1 MSRTGFGDLLQ
12 QAEQLTADM
21 ESGGELPRIE
31 RNLHQLAE
39 AGDRLWKKTAG
50 GVGEDADV
58 RASILLGSKGFD
70 LPRLSEK
77 LDNLSTTKT
86 FEPLEPIRDT
96 DIQGFL
102 RNERENAIL
111 AAIEEAKKNTFDEAE
126 RNHWKCMEN
135 EWEQQKLK
143 ILNSLLGSD
152 RDSFDFPADVID
164 TTSGHLNF
172 SQRSALD
179 ATEIA
184 YARQIYLY
192 NEAIIQRM
200 DFDLVEGFHNTA
212 SKFNDQHIEDC
223 WTLVDQMT
231 DLPSHQLLSSPE
243 TSRFSPHCEVFFINQ
258 GRTFLQTRYQKFIER
273 IVYSNLQQAQLGGV
287 PGVFFLVKSFLKI
300 RPLVAIADQLEDGDV
315 EGVPLWPFVYYC
327 IRCGDLS
334 AAMQV
339 AQMSPHYTS
348 KLKEYL
354 EDYSR
359 SEEKRLHPSLEEE
372 LRLQY
377 RRSVKNGR
385 DPFKR
390 AVYAVLG
397 HISDAEETLS
407 DVVTKTDDY
416 LWLKLCQITTPED
429 KRDHSHDSLT
439 LQHLQVLLLEDYG
452 EAYFNAT
459 ENPLLYFQVLMLSAQ
474 FEAAI
479 EFLSRIDAYRSH
491 AIHFAIVMYLRKV
504 LILPE
509 TVQAQLLTKD
519 SSDPGIR
526 RLNFAR
532 LLKSYT
538 RKFEITDPREALQY
552 FYLLRHLR
560 SPHGE
565 NLFSKCVS
573 ELVLETREFDML
585 LGFMESDGS
594 RKLGCIDK
602 FQGEVEGVIEVV
614 AKDTEE
620 KGLFEEAAKLYDL
633 AKNHEKTLEVLNKLL
648 SQVVSTAPTSHS
660 NRDRLKTFSF
670 AVAERYKSLGNNASR
685 SRCNTFYLL
694 CDLIQFFDLY
704 HLNQMDEAFE
714 VMRKLQ
720 LIPLSGQGVEQKVSA
735 FRQYTDE
742 IRRCL
747 PDILIATMTI
757 LHSQYRDKR
766 RDYPGLALNRDEGG
780 LQTYRRNLRQQARA
794 LITFAGLL
802 PYRMPG
808 DTSAR
813 LVQLEVLMN

>member
-1 MSRTGFGDLLQ
+1 MLQ

-50 GVGEDADV
+50 SVGEDADV

-70 LPRLSEK
+70 LPRLSETI
-77 LDNLSTTKT
+77 DNLSTAKT

-126 RNHWKCMEN
+126 RNHWKSMVD

-143 ILNSLLGSD
+143 ILNSLLGSGQ
-152 RDSFDFPADVID
+152 DSIDFSADV
-164 TTSGHLNF
+164 TESTLGHVNM

-179 ATEIA
+179 FVEMA

-192 NEAIIQRM
+192 NEAIIEGINY
-200 DFDLVEGFHNTA
+200 DLVEGFHSTA
-212 SKFNDQHIEDC
+212 DKLNDQHIKDC

-231 DLPSHQLLSSPE
+231 DLPSHQLSGSPE
-243 TSRFSPHCEVFFINQ
+243 ITRCSPDSEAFFIHQ
-258 GRTFLQTRYQKFIER
+258 ARSFLEKRYQKFIER
-273 IVYSNLQQAQLGGV
+273 IVYSDLHQAQLGGI

-300 RPLVAIADQLEDGDV
+300 RPLVGISDQLEDGEV
-315 EGVPLWPFVYYC
+315 EGAPLWPFLYYC
-327 IRCGDLS
+327 IRCGDLK

-339 AQMSPHYTS
+339 AETSPYHTN

-354 EDYSR
+354 EDYTR
-359 SEEKRLHPSLEEE
+359 SEDKRLHPSLEEE

-377 RRSVKNGR
+377 RRSVKNGP

-390 AVYAVLG
+390 AVFAVLG

-407 DVVTKTDDY
+407 DVITKTDDY
-416 LWLKLCQITTPED
+416 LWLKLCQIVTATD
-429 KRDHSHDSLT
+429 KRDYSQDTLT
-439 LQHLQVLLLEDYG
+439 LQHLQYLLLEEYG
-452 EAYFNAT
+452 ETYFNAL

-474 FEAAI
+474 FEAAV
-479 EFLSRIDAYRSH
+479 EFLSRIDSYRSH
-491 AIHFAIVMYLRKV
+491 AIHFAIVMYIRKF

-509 TVQAQLLTKD
+509 TVQAQLLTRD
-519 SSDPGIR
+519 SSDLGIR

-532 LLKSYT
+532 LIKSYT
-538 RKFEITDPREALQY
+538 RKFEVTDPREALQY

-560 SPHGE
+560 SPYGE

-585 LGFMESDGS
+585 LGHMEPEGS
-594 RKLGCIDK
+594 RQLGCIDK
-602 FQGEVEGVIEVV
+602 FRGDVENIIEVV

-648 SQVVSTAPTSHS
+648 SQVVSTAPTPHS
-660 NRDRLKTFSF
+660 NRDRLKTLAFG
-670 AVAERYKSLGNNASR
+670 VAERYKSLGNTASR

-694 CDLIQFFDLY
+694 CDLVQFFDLY
-704 HLNQMDEAFE
+704 HLEQMDEAFE
-714 VMRKLQ
+714 VIRKLQ
-720 LIPLSGQGVEQKVSA
+720 LIPLSRESVEQKVSA

-747 PDILIATMTI
+747 PDVLIATMTI
-757 LHSQYRDKR
+757 LHRKYRSNR
-766 RDYPGLALNRDEGG
+766 SDYQSPIAPSNRDEGG
-780 LQTYRRNLRQQARA
+780 LQMFRRNLRQQAKA

>member
-1 MSRTGFGDLLQ
+1 MSGFGDLLQ
-12 QAEQLTADM
+12 QAEQLTADI

-50 GVGEDADV
+50 GVGEDDDV

-77 LDNLSTTKT
+77 LDNLSTAKT

-126 RNHWKCMEN
+126 RNHWRCMEN

-152 RDSFDFPADVID
+152 QDTLDFSADVFD
-164 TTSGHLNF
+164 GTLSRVDL
-172 SQRSALD
+172 SQRSGLD
-179 ATEIA
+179 FVEMA
-184 YARQIYLY
+184 YARQIYMY
-192 NEAIIQRM
+192 NEAIIQGM
-200 DFDLVEGFHNTA
+200 DFDIIEGFHNTA
-212 SKFNDQHIEDC
+212 NKFNDQHIKDC
-223 WTLVDQMT
+223 WVLVDQMT
-231 DLPSHQLLSSPE
+231 DLQTHSSTTSTE
-243 TSRFSPHCEVFFINQ
+243 TTRFSADSQAFFIQ
-258 GRTFLQTRYQKFIER
+258 RARSFLEKRYQKYIER
-273 IVYSNLQQAQLGGV
+273 IVYSNLQQAELGGV

-300 RPLVAIADQLEDGDV
+300 RPLVSISHELEDGEV
-315 EGVPLWPFVYYC
+315 EGVPLWPFLYYC
-327 IRCGDLS
+327 IRCGDLN

-339 AQMSPHYTS
+339 AQKSPHHTA

-354 EDYSR
+354 EDYMR
-359 SEEKRLHPSLEEE
+359 SEDKRLHPSLEEE

-377 RRSVKNGR
+377 RRSVNNGT

-390 AVYAVLG
+390 AVYTVLG
-397 HISDAEETLS
+397 HISDAEELS
-407 DVVTKTDDY
+407 DVITKTDDY
-416 LWLKLCQITTPED
+416 LWLKLCQIVSTGE
-429 KRDHSHDSLT
+429 KRDHSHSTLT
-439 LQHLQVLLLEDYG
+439 LQNLQVLLLEEYG
-452 EAYFNAT
+452 EAYFKAT
-459 ENPLLYFQVLMLSAQ
+459 DNPLLYFQVLMLSAQ

-479 EFLSRIDAYRSH
+479 EFLFRVESYRSH
-491 AIHFAIVMYLRKV
+491 AVHFAIVMYLRK
-504 LILPE
+504 LLLLPD
-509 TVQAQLLTKD
+509 TIQAQLLTKD
-519 SSDPGIR
+519 HTESGVR
-526 RLNFAR
+526 KLNFAR
-532 LLKSYT
+532 LVKSYT

-552 FYLLRHLR
+552 FYLLRKMR

-573 ELVLETREFDML
+573 ELVLETREFDVL
-585 LGFMESDGS
+585 LGHMESDGV

-602 FQGEVEGVIEVV
+602 FQEEVDDIIEVV

-620 KGLFEEAAKLYDL
+620 KGLFEEAARLYDL
-633 AKNHEKTLEVLNKLL
+633 AKNHDKTVEVLNKLL
-648 SQVVSTAPTSHS
+648 SQVVSAAPSPHS
-660 NRDRLKTFSF
+660 NRDRLKVLAFSI
-670 AVAERYKSLGNNASR
+670 AERYKSQGNNASR
-685 SRCNTFYLL
+685 IRSNTFYLL

-704 HLNQMDEAFE
+704 HLNEMDDAFE

-720 LIPLSGQGVEQKVSA
+720 LVPLSGESVDQKVSA
-735 FRQYTDE
+735 FRQYTEE

-757 LHSQYRDKR
+757 LYNKYKER
-766 RDYPGLALNRDEGG
+766 RPDYPSSPASVHRDEGG
-780 LQTYRRNLRQQARA
+780 LLAFRKSIRQQARA

>member
-1 MSRTGFGDLLQ
+1 MSGFGDLLQ
-12 QAEQLTADM
+12 QAEQLTADI

-77 LDNLSTTKT
+77 LDNLSTAKT
-86 FEPLEPIRDT
+86 FEPLEPITDT

-111 AAIEEAKKNTFDEAE
+111 AAIEESKKNTFDEAE
-126 RNHWKCMEN
+126 RNHWRCMEN

-143 ILNSLLGSD
+143 ILNSLLGSEQ
-152 RDSFDFPADVID
+152 DSLDFSSAVLDG
-164 TTSGHLNF
+164 TLNQVDL
-172 SQRSALD
+172 SQRSGLD
-179 ATEIA
+179 FVEMA
-184 YARQIYLY
+184 YARQIYMY
-192 NEAIIQRM
+192 NEAAIQGI
-200 DFDLVEGFHNTA
+200 DFNIVEGFQNTA
-212 SKFNDQHIEDC
+212 DKFNDQHIRDC

-231 DLPSHQLLSSPE
+231 SLETHSSA
-243 TSRFSPHCEVFFINQ
+243 TSSEATRFSTESQAFFIQ
-258 GRTFLQTRYQKFIER
+258 EARSFLEKRYQKYIER
-273 IVYSNLQQAQLGGV
+273 IVYGNLQQAQLGGV
-287 PGVFFLVKSFLKI
+287 PGVFSLVKSFLKL
-300 RPLVAIADQLEDGDV
+300 RPLVALSHELEDGDV
-315 EGVPLWPFVYYC
+315 DGVPFWPFLYYC
-327 IRCGDLS
+327 IRCGDLN

-339 AQMSPHYTS
+339 AQMSAHHTT

-359 SEEKRLHPSLEEE
+359 RADKRLHPSLEEE

-377 RRSVKNGR
+377 RRSINNGT

-390 AVYAVLG
+390 AVYTVLG
-397 HISDAEETLS
+397 RISDAEELS
-407 DVVTKTDDY
+407 DVITKTDDY
-416 LWLKLCQITTPED
+416 LWLKLCQIVSTGE
-429 KRDHSHDSLT
+429 KRDHSTLT
-439 LQHLQVLLLEDYG
+439 LQNLQVLLSEEYG
-452 EAYFNAT
+452 EAYFKAM

-474 FEAAI
+474 FEPAI
-479 EFLSRIDAYRSH
+479 EFLSRIEVYRSH
-491 AIHFAIVMYLRKV
+491 AVHFAIVMYLRNI

-509 TVQAQLLTKD
+509 TIQAQLMTKD
-519 SSDPGIR
+519 STDGGVY

-532 LLKSYT
+532 LIKSYT

-552 FYLLRHLR
+552 FYILRKLR
-560 SPHGE
+560 SPNGE

-573 ELVLETREFDML
+573 ELVLETREFDVL
-585 LGFMESDGS
+585 LGHMDADGT

-602 FQGEVEGVIEVV
+602 FQGEVEDIIEVV

-620 KGLFEEAAKLYDL
+620 KGLFEEAARLYDL
-633 AKNHEKTLEVLNKLL
+633 AKNHEKTVEVLNKLL
-648 SQVVSTAPTSHS
+648 SQVVSAAPSPHS
-660 NRDRLKTFSF
+660 NRDRLKELAFS
-670 AVAERYKSLGNNASR
+670 VAERYKSQGNNASR
-685 SRCNTFYLL
+685 FRTNTFYLL
-694 CDLIQFFDLY
+694 CDLMQFFDLY
-704 HLNQMDEAFE
+704 HLKQIDDAFE

-720 LIPLSGQGVEQKVSA
+720 LVPLSGESVDQKVSA

-747 PDILIATMTI
+747 PDILIATMSI
-757 LHSQYRDKR
+757 LYSKYKER
-766 RDYPGLALNRDEGG
+766 RPDYPSSPSSFQRGEGG
-780 LQTYRRNLRQQARA
+780 LQAFRKNIRQQARA